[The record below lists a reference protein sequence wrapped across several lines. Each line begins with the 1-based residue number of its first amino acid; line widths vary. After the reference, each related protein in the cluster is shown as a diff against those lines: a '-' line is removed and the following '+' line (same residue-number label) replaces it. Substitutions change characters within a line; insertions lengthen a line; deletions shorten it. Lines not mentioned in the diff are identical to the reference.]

1 MSTSIGSDPMSFLE
15 SQAISPLNTDELGV
29 AGGLLNNPLDVVK
42 CTTNDVRVPASSEII
57 IEVRLCLTLLLWEEH

>member
-1 MSTSIGSDPMSFLE
+1 MSTSIGSDPMGFLE

-57 IEVRLCLTLLLWEEH
+57 IEVRLCLTLLLWEEN